1 LFPRHR
7 IQHGVPVKSRVS
19 SGCPPPP
26 PYWTPGR
33 GEVSA
38 TWMKSH
44 REIIFVVFHLLFVLD
59 AVYTSCLPFIV
70 EFSNIIHIA
79 IFKNINFYL
88 VYRYLL
94 NFNVGKSV
102 YECLRV
108 CDARGILYEDW

>member
-1 LFPRHR
+1 
-7 IQHGVPVKSRVS
+7 
-19 SGCPPPP
+19 
-26 PYWTPGR
+26 
-33 GEVSA
+33 
-38 TWMKSH
+38 M
-44 REIIFVVFHLLFVLD
+44 
-59 AVYTSCLPFIV
+59 
-70 EFSNIIHIA
+70 EFSNIINIA